1 MVEARINPFDIAVQQ
16 IESAAKRI
24 NLDPN
29 ILEFLKKPKREL
41 IVAVPVKMDDGC
53 LKVFTGYR
61 VQHCDAKGPYK
72 GGIRYHPDVTLNEV
86 RALAVWMTM
95 KCAVVDIPYGG
106 AKGGVACN
114 PKEMSQGELER
125 LTRRY
130 TAMIYDIIGPHK
142 DIPAP
147 DVYTN
152 PQTMAWIM
160 DTYSQIRGVRTPE
173 IVTGKPINI
182 GGSEGRETATS
193 RGLIFCVREAAK
205 HIGLKLKGSTAAIQ
219 GYGNAGSNAAIF
231 LHEMGCKII
240 AVSDSKGGTYNPN
253 GIDPIKILEHK
264 KKTGSVIKFEGCKN
278 ITNEELLEL
287 ECDILVPAALEN
299 VITRTNAAKIK
310 AKIIAEAANG
320 PTTPEVGEILY
331 KKGKKGILVIPDILA
346 NAGGVTCSYFEWTQ
360 NLNREHWSKEEV
372 DHKLEQK
379 MVRAFEDVL
388 KVSREYG
395 IDMSS
400 AAYVLAVSRVADAI
414 KTLGVWP

>member
-1 MVEARINPFDIAVQQ
+1 MIKAEINPFDIAVQQ
-16 IESAAKRI
+16 IETAAKKI

-41 IVAVPVKMDDGC
+41 IVAVPVKMDDGS

-72 GGIRYHPDVTLNEV
+72 GGIRYHPDVTLDEV

-95 KCAVVDIPYGG
+95 KCAVVDIPCGG
-106 AKGGVACN
+106 AKGGVVCN
-114 PKEMSQGELER
+114 SKKMSQGELER

-152 PQTMAWIM
+152 PQIMAWII
-160 DTYSQIRGVRTPE
+160 DTYSQFRGVRTPE
-173 IVTGKPINI
+173 VVTGKPISI

-193 RGLIFCVREAAK
+193 RGLIFCVREAAR
-205 HIGLKLKGSTAAIQ
+205 HIGLKLKGSTVAIE
-219 GYGNAGSNAAIF
+219 GYGNVGSNAAIF
-231 LHEMGCKII
+231 LHEMECKII
-240 AVSDSKGGTYNPN
+240 AVSDSKEGTYNPN

-264 KKTGSVIKFEGCKN
+264 QKTGSVIKFEGCKN

-299 VITRTNAAKIK
+299 VITRANAAKIK
-310 AKIIAEAANG
+310 AKIVAEGANG
-320 PTTPEVGEILY
+320 PTTPEAGEILY
-331 KKGKKGILVIPDILA
+331 KKGILVIPDVLA
-346 NAGGVTCSYFEWTQ
+346 NAGGVTCSYFE
-360 NLNREHWSKEEV
+360 
-372 DHKLEQK
+372 
-379 MVRAFEDVL
+379 
-388 KVSREYG
+388 
-395 IDMSS
+395 
-400 AAYVLAVSRVADAI
+400 
-414 KTLGVWP
+414 